1 MRDKPPRGTGA
12 QGAGSDELDSS
23 DDEDHFPPS
32 QHFIGEKQGLGGG
45 EGQKMAGGP
54 K

>member
-1 MRDKPPRGTGA
+1 MMGNQGVGA
-12 QGAGSDELDSS
+12 GQGASNDELDSS

-32 QHFIGEKQGLGGG
+32 QHLQ
-45 EGQKMAGGP
+45 MAGGP

>member
-32 QHFIGEKQGLGGG
+32 QHLQ
-45 EGQKMAGGP
+45 MAGGP